1 MDLRTA
7 RRVASLRRL
16 AEHPHTE
23 APLRASALAKI
34 AELEA
39 KHPDP
44 PLSDVLSGT
53 NNWTSSSSTREYNQY
68 DDFEELL
75 RRRRGVPPRNGKYR
89 DAAGHV
95 RPVAGA
101 AQRAS
106 DDFARA
112 QRSFEELLRS
122 IYGIPHGVDI
132 GAPVK
137 NGKVEEVDTDDG
149 DVGHIRYDADPHRH
163 VSYRYN
169 SDGSVHVV
177 FRTTIT

>member
-23 APLRASALAKI
+23 APLRESALAKI

-39 KHPDP
+39 KHPSP
-44 PLSDVLSGT
+44 PLSGT
-53 NNWTSSSSTREYNQY
+53 NNWTSFSTARDYN
-68 DDFEELL
+68 DFM
-75 RRRRGVPPRNGKYR
+75 RRGVGVPPRTGKYR

-101 AQRAS
+101 AQRAA
-106 DDFARA
+106 DDMQRARE
-112 QRSFEELLRS
+112 RMEELLRS
-122 IYGIPHGVDI
+122 IYGVPRDVDI
-132 GAPVK
+132 SAPVK
-137 NGKVEEVDTDDG
+137 NGKVEEVDTDG

-169 SDGSVHVV
+169 ADGSVHVI
-177 FRTTIT
+177 FRTTIS